1 MILPRR
7 RKLRYGAGP
16 WPQGGIVCDVEVEKG

>member
-1 MILPRR
+1 MGLPRR

-16 WPQGGIVCDVEVEKG
+16 WRQGEIVCGVEVEKG